1 MLTWKEH
8 NSDSTYTGSPSSLA
22 WATKKLPFFGWSCK
36 SVRQVKSKLS
46 DTISFNLHVTGW
58 TYFHSVLPC
67 RQRQPPE
74 RNLSLLF
81 AFHLKFEAIVALSLF
96 ILLPK
101 TRSHSRPITL
111 LFTPQSWQKT
121 ACFIWMLQPQVV
133 KWILSVWYCMSS
145 LACSDS
151 PGSSAL
157 LTSAFCGV
165 AWVGLFLP
173 DLWER
178 FLSLSL
184 DFAAETT
191 A

>member
-1 MLTWKEH
+1 MHTSVCQILSQLSTKLLNIRKNKKSTLIRQLDLMLTWEEH

-121 ACFIWMLQPQVV
+121 AW
-133 KWILSVWYCMSS
+133 S
-145 LACSDS
+145 LKLKIPHCSY
-151 PGSSAL
+151 A
-157 LTSAFCGV
+157 
-165 AWVGLFLP
+165 
-173 DLWER
+173 
-178 FLSLSL
+178 
-184 DFAAETT
+184 
-191 A
+191 